1 MTKLTSRTIELRRVV
16 VTGMGM
22 ICPTGKTVAEAW
34 DNVRN
39 GRSGT
44 DRISRF
50 DPSELA
56 SQVAGEVKG
65 YDPLNYFDRKEVR
78 KFDPYIQF
86 ALIAAKEAVAD
97 SGLKI
102 ETTGNERYGCY
113 IGSGIGGIST
123 LEANDRI
130 MIDKGPSR
138 VSPFFL
144 PATIAN
150 LATGHV
156 SIQHGLKGPNLASV
170 TACAASAHSIG
181 SSMRLIQM
189 GEADVMVA
197 GGAEYPI
204 TPLGVAGFS
213 VMRAVTG
220 RNDDPKTASRPFDK
234 ERDGFVIAEG
244 GAVLVLES
252 MEHAI
257 ARGARIYA
265 ELVGFGQTGD
275 AFHMTAPDEE
285 AGGTSRC
292 MRNAMA
298 DAGIKPEQID
308 YINAHGTST
317 PLNDKLETKAIKMV
331 FAEHAYKL
339 AVSSTKSMTG
349 HMLGATG
356 AAEAIFSIKTLQDQ
370 FIAPTINYTTPDE
383 ECDLDYVP
391 NVGRKAKVEYIMSN
405 SFGFGGT
412 NGTLIFKRFQS

>member
-16 VTGMGM
+16 VTGIGL
-22 ICPTGKTVAEAW
+22 ICPTGNSAAEAW

-50 DPSELA
+50 DASEYG

-78 KFDPYIQF
+78 KIDPYIQF
-86 ALIAAKEAVAD
+86 ALIAAKEAMED
-97 SGLKI
+97 SGLKVVSPDD
-102 ETTGNERYGCY
+102 ERYGCY
-113 IGSGIGGIST
+113 IGSGIGGIFT
-123 LEANDRI
+123 LEANNRVL
-130 MIDKGPSR
+130 MEKGPSR

-150 LATGHV
+150 LATGQV
-156 SIQHGLKGPNLASV
+156 SIQHQLKGPNYASV
-170 TACAASAHSIG
+170 TACAASTHAIG
-181 SSMRLIQM
+181 SAMRLVQT
-189 GEADVMVA
+189 GEADVMVT
-197 GGAEYPI
+197 GGAEYPV

-213 VMRAVTG
+213 VMRAVTT
-220 RNDDPKTASRPFDK
+220 RNDDPTTASRPFDK
-234 ERDGFVIAEG
+234 ERDGFIIAEG
-244 GAVLVLES
+244 GAILVIES
-252 MEHAI
+252 LEHAI

-265 ELVGFGQTGD
+265 ELVGFGSTGD
-275 AFHMTAPDEE
+275 AFHMTAPDED
-285 AGGTSRC
+285 AKGTSRC
-292 MRNAMA
+292 MNNALN
-298 DAGIKPEQID
+298 DAGLKPEHID

-331 FAEHAYKL
+331 FGDYAGKL
-339 AVSSTKSMTG
+339 AISSTKSMTG

-356 AAEAIFSIKTLQDQ
+356 AAEAIFCVKALREQ
-370 FIAPTINYTTPDE
+370 FIPPTINYSVPDE

-391 NVGRKAKVEYIMSN
+391 NVGRNAKIEYVMSN

-412 NGTLIFKRFQS
+412 NGTLIFKRYQE

>member
-16 VTGMGM
+16 VTGVGL
-22 ICPTGKTVAEAW
+22 ICSTGSNTSEAW

-50 DPSELA
+50 DASEFA

-78 KFDPYIQF
+78 KYDPYIQF
-86 ALIAAKEAVAD
+86 ALIAAKEAVED

-102 ETTGNERYGCY
+102 ESPKDERYGCY

-123 LEANDRI
+123 LEANNKVLLE
-130 MIDKGPSR
+130 KGPSR

-156 SIQHGLKGPNLASV
+156 SIQHSLKGPNLASV
-170 TACAASAHSIG
+170 TACAASTHAIG
-181 SSMRLIQM
+181 ASFKLIQT
-189 GEADVMVA
+189 GEADVMVT

-213 VMRAVTG
+213 VMRAVTT

-234 ERDGFVIAEG
+234 ERDGFIIAEG
-244 GAVLVLES
+244 GSVLVLES
-252 MEHAI
+252 LEHAL

-275 AFHMTAPDEE
+275 AFHMTAPDEA

-292 MRNAMA
+292 MKNALD
-298 DAGIKPEQID
+298 DAGIKPEQVD

-317 PLNDKLETKAIKMV
+317 PLNDKLETKAIKIV
-331 FAEHAYKL
+331 FGDYASKL
-339 AVSSTKSMTG
+339 AISSTKSMTG

-356 AAEAIFSIKTLQDQ
+356 AAEAIFCVKSLQEQ
-370 FIAPTINYTTPDE
+370 FIPPTINYSVPDE

-391 NVGRKAKVEYIMSN
+391 NVGRSAKIEYALSN

-412 NGTLIFKRFQS
+412 NGTLVFKRYQE

>member
-16 VTGMGM
+16 VTGVGI
-22 ICPTGKTVAEAW
+22 ICATGNNTAEAW
-34 DNVRN
+34 GNVRN

-50 DPSELA
+50 DASEFG

-65 YDPLNYFDRKEVR
+65 YEPLDHFDRKEIR
-78 KFDPYIQF
+78 KYDPYIQF
-86 ALIAAKEAVAD
+86 ALIAAKEAVED
-97 SGLKI
+97 SGLKV
-102 ETTGNERYGCY
+102 ESPQDERYGCY

-123 LEANDRI
+123 LEANNRVLI
-130 MIDKGPSR
+130 EKGPSR

-150 LATGHV
+150 LAAGHV
-156 SIQHGLKGPNLASV
+156 SIQHSLKGPNLASV
-170 TACAASAHSIG
+170 TACAASTHAIG
-181 SSMRLIQM
+181 ASMRMIQT
-189 GEADVMVA
+189 GEADVMVT

-213 VMRAVTG
+213 VMRAVTT

-252 MEHAI
+252 LEHAL

-285 AGGTSRC
+285 AKGTSRC
-292 MRNAMA
+292 MQNAID

-331 FAEHAYKL
+331 FAEHARKL

-356 AAEAIFSIKTLQDQ
+356 AAEAIFCVKALQDQ
-370 FIAPTINYTTPDE
+370 FIPPTINYSTPDE

-391 NVGRKAKVEYIMSN
+391 NVGRNAKIEYVMSN

-412 NGTLIFKRFQS
+412 NGSLVFKRYQA

>member
-16 VTGMGM
+16 ITGIGL
-22 ICPTGKTVAEAW
+22 ICPTGNSVPEAW

-44 DRISRF
+44 DRTTRF
-50 DPSELA
+50 DAEGYG
-56 SQVAGEVKG
+56 SQVSGEVKG
-65 YDPLNYFDRKEVR
+65 YDPLNHFDRKEVR
-78 KFDPYIQF
+78 KIDPFIQF
-86 ALIAAKEAVAD
+86 ALLAAKEAIED
-97 SGLKI
+97 SKLKI
-102 ETTGNERYGCY
+102 ESPRDERYGC
-113 IGSGIGGIST
+113 IVGSGIGGIST
-123 LEANDRI
+123 LEANAHVL
-130 MIDKGPSR
+130 MEKGPSR

-144 PATIAN
+144 PATLAN
-150 LATGHV
+150 LATGQV
-156 SIQHGLKGPNLASV
+156 SIAHNLKGPNLASI
-170 TACAASAHSIG
+170 TACAASTHAIG
-181 SSMRLIQM
+181 SSMRLIQT
-189 GEADVMVA
+189 GEADVMVT

-213 VMRAVTG
+213 VMRAVTT

-244 GAVLVLES
+244 GAILVLES
-252 MEHAI
+252 LEHAL

-265 ELVGFGQTGD
+265 EIVGFGQTGD

-285 AGGTSRC
+285 AKGTSRC
-292 MRNAMA
+292 MKNALD
-298 DAGIKPEQID
+298 DAGIKAEQID

-331 FAEHAYKL
+331 FGEHAHKV

-349 HMLGATG
+349 HMLGAAG
-356 AAEAIFSIKTLQDQ
+356 AAEAIFSVKTLEEQ
-370 FIAPTINYTTPDE
+370 FIPPTINYSVPDE

-391 NVGRKAKVEYIMSN
+391 NVGRSAHVEYVMSN

-412 NGTLIFKRFQS
+412 NGTLIFKRYQS